1 MNDPRMQAMLW
12 LRLVVVVAFTAYVLI
27 QGSYIA
33 GGIGLV
39 LVVMISIQL
48 YRIRKTMRDSLSK

>member
-1 MNDPRMQAMLW
+1 MNDPRMQPMLW